1 MPRQCSICSHA
12 DRLDIEA
19 ALRARTPLRTI
30 AARWSVSKTALLR
43 HRGAHVPP
51 APATPQAAAS
61 AGVRAQAPLA
71 APPPAAAEVRA
82 QALAAYQEALAAY
95 DAVYQRDMPGL
106 PRLKHGLLIMREYQ
120 VKLAYQ
126 RCLACGLDPARQA
139 DARIQQESRA

>member
-1 MPRQCSICSHA
+1 MPRTCSICSHA
-12 DRLDIEA
+12 DRLDVEA

-30 AARWSVSKTALLR
+30 GARWSVSKTALLR
-43 HRGAHVPP
+43 HRAAHVPP
-51 APATPQAAAS
+51 APATP
-61 AGVRAQAPLA
+61 QAPLA

-139 DARIQQESRA
+139 EARIQQESRA